1 MSVKL
6 SIICPMYKVVE
17 FLPELIDS
25 LILGANSRELEI
37 LFVDD
42 ACPEGSGDACKQYLS
57 LRNSEINF
65 SYQVTILKEN
75 LGQAGA
81 RNHALAQVKGDYV
94 GFLDSD
100 DLISKEYWQVLS
112 PQITAR
118 EQDIIEFSFQ
128 EFVKSTSLIGNEC
141 APVSMKLSSE
151 LNPFTTG
158 FFVWT
163 RVFKRELL
171 EGLSFPEGM
180 IYEDIYFTVLA
191 FSKAKNIEFIP
202 KYLVYYRKREGS
214 TTATR
219 TSSYSQLL
227 ENLINAVHRV
237 ISKSKVPRKLML
249 ALSQRCLLIV
259 LKGINIKDSRERN
272 KFYNNCRPLLKK
284 AFSMNSINGKGHN
297 KLIGFACI
305 LASSIVVRSFLLLGR
320 FKK

>member
-1 MSVKL
+1 MSAKL
-6 SIICPMYKVVE
+6 SIICPMYKVVK

-25 LILGANSRELEI
+25 LILGANSQEIEI

-81 RNHALAQVKGDYV
+81 RNHALAQVKSDYI

-112 PQITAR
+112 PQVTAGA
-118 EQDIIEFSFQ
+118 QDIIEFSFQ
-128 EFVKSTSLIGNEC
+128 EFVKSVPVIGNEC
-141 APVSMKLSSE
+141 APVNMVLSSE

-180 IYEDIYFTVLA
+180 IYEDIYFTVIA
-191 FSKAKNIEFIP
+191 FSKAKSIAFIP
-202 KYLVYYRKREGS
+202 EYLVYYRQREGS
-214 TTATR
+214 TTAIR

-227 ENLINAVHRV
+227 ENLINSVHQV
-237 ISKSKVPRKLML
+237 ISKSKVPNELML
-249 ALSQRCLLIV
+249 ALSQRCLLVV
-259 LKGINIKDSRERN
+259 LKGINIKDSSERN
-272 KFYNNCRPLLKK
+272 KFYNNCGPLLKE
-284 AFSMNSINGKGHN
+284 AFFMNSINGKGYN
-297 KLIGFACI
+297 KFIGSAC
-305 LASSIVVRSFLLLGR
+305 LLVSNIVVRSFLLLGR

>member
-1 MSVKL
+1 MSAKL

-25 LILGANSRELEI
+25 LTLGTNSQEVEI

-42 ACPEGSGDACKQYLS
+42 ACPEGSGNACKQYLS
-57 LRNSEINF
+57 LRNPEINF
-65 SYQVTILKEN
+65 SYQVIILKEN

-81 RNHALAQVKGDYV
+81 RNHALAQVESDYV

-112 PQITAR
+112 PQITAGA
-118 EQDIIEFSFQ
+118 QDIIEFSFQ
-128 EFVKSTSLIGNEC
+128 EFSKTAPVSNEC
-141 APVSMKLSSE
+141 APVRAISSSE

-191 FSKAKNIEFIP
+191 FSKAKNIAFIP
-202 KYLVYYRKREGS
+202 ECLVYYRKREGS

-219 TSSYSQLL
+219 ASSYSQLL

-237 ISKSKVPRKLML
+237 ISKSKVPSELML
-249 ALSQRCLLIV
+249 ALSKRCLLVV

-272 KFYNNCRPLLKK
+272 KFYDNCRPLLKE
-284 AFSMNSINGKGHN
+284 AFSMNSINGKSYK